1 MRKYFAENLRYLRKS
16 RKLSQNDVAVI
27 VKKTNK
33 TVSAWEKGVREPLV
47 EDVYVLAMFFGV
59 SIENLYFADLRK

>member
-1 MRKYFAENLRYLRKS
+1 MRKYFADNLHYLRKKK
-16 RKLSQNDVAVI
+16 KLSQKDIAVI

-33 TVSAWEKGVREPLV
+33 TVSAWEKGIREPLV

-59 SIENLYFADLRK
+59 TIENLYFTDLRR

>member
-1 MRKYFAENLRYLRKS
+1 MRRFFADNLRYLRKKK
-16 RKLSQNDVAVI
+16 KLSQKDIAVI

-33 TVSAWEKGVREPLV
+33 TVSAWEKGIREPLV

-59 SIENLYFADLRK
+59 TIENLYFADLRR